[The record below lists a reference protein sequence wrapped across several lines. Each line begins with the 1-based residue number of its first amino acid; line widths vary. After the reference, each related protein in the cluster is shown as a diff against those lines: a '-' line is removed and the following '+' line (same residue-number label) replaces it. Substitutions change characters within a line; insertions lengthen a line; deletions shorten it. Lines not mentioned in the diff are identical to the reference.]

1 MGQRGEFRGEY
12 SLGVTK
18 GETRD
23 QIHINKK
30 NFPPKI
36 VTIQAAF
43 INFPPGKITGADYKL
58 YKNAGWGSDASPDV
72 MATAMVQLDNSYEF
86 PR

>member
-1 MGQRGEFRGEY
+1 MKPEIRFT
-12 SLGVTK
+12 LI
-18 GETRD
+18 D
-23 QIHINKK
+23 QCPDCDITALI
-30 NFPPKI
+30 F
-36 VTIQAAF
+36 T
-43 INFPPGKITGADYKL
+43 FPPGKITGADYKL

>member
-1 MGQRGEFRGEY
+1 MTLLLLYLF
-12 SLGVTK
+12 SC
-18 GETRD
+18 
-23 QIHINKK
+23 
-30 NFPPKI
+30 
-36 VTIQAAF
+36 
-43 INFPPGKITGADYKL
+43 PGKITGADYKL

>member
-1 MGQRGEFRGEY
+1 MASSGE
-12 SLGVTK
+12 STSSALQKVK
-18 GETRD
+18 
-23 QIHINKK
+23 Q
-30 NFPPKI
+30 KI
-36 VTIQAAF
+36 RFALIDKCQDSDITALILV
-43 INFPPGKITGADYKL
+43 FPPGKITGADYKL

>member
-1 MGQRGEFRGEY
+1 M
-12 SLGVTK
+12 
-18 GETRD
+18 
-23 QIHINKK
+23 
-30 NFPPKI
+30 
-36 VTIQAAF
+36 TIQAAF
-43 INFPPGKITGADYKL
+43 IHFPPGKITGADYKL

>member
-1 MGQRGEFRGEY
+1 MKPEIRFT
-12 SLGVTK
+12 S
-18 GETRD
+18 
-23 QIHINKK
+23 IKK
-30 NFPPKI
+30 FFPPKI
-36 VTIQAAF
+36 VTILAAF
-43 INFPPGKITGADYKL
+43 IHFPPGKITGADYKL